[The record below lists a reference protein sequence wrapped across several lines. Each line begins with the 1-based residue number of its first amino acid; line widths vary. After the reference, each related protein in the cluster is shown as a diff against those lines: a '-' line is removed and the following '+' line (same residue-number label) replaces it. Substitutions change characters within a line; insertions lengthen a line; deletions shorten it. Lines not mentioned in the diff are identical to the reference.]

1 MLLKVAMQHT
11 SAVSDNPLTV
21 VFKLWCLFI
30 KYKFEY
36 NTEQKKKNK
45 GNVGRICCQSIQ
57 SYRIKAI
64 LDNKNKEPL
73 LNNILFQIV
82 DWIITLA
89 LSISLNYPGD

>member
-36 NTEQKKKNK
+36 NTEQKK
-45 GNVGRICCQSIQ
+45 
-57 SYRIKAI
+57 IKVMS
-64 LDNKNKEPL
+64 E
-73 LNNILFQIV
+73 
-82 DWIITLA
+82 
-89 LSISLNYPGD
+89 

>member
-36 NTEQKKKNK
+36 NTEQKKK
-45 GNVGRICCQSIQ
+45 
-57 SYRIKAI
+57 IKVMSEEFVVNLSKVI
-64 LDNKNKEPL
+64 ESKQYL
-73 LNNILFQIV
+73 
-82 DWIITLA
+82 IIKIR
-89 LSISLNYPGD
+89 SHC